1 MRADFETVLVSRQ
14 DDHILVVTL
23 NRPAASNALN
33 TRMGLDLMEV
43 FEALSIDLEGL
54 RAVILTGHG
63 DKAFCAGG
71 DLKER
76 NGIDRKSVV

>member
-1 MRADFETVLVSRQ
+1 MRADFETILVSRQ

-33 TRMGLDLMEV
+33 TRMGRDLMEV

-54 RAVILTGHG
+54 RAVILTG
-63 DKAFCAGG
+63 ATRRFAPAAIS
-71 DLKER
+71 R
-76 NGIDRKSVV
+76 SATA